1 MKTPHFAIIGAGT
14 AGLAT
19 AILLARE
26 GHQVTIFEHV
36 DELSPVGAGLLLQP
50 VGLAVFE
57 HLGVL
62 DQALKLG
69 AKVTGLEG
77 QLADKRLLVNSHYH
91 QAEAHHFG
99 LGIHRATLCHVLT
112 EKLAEYASHV
122 TWRMSHNIE
131 KIEEQPNEIRLFGT
145 HQQHNFDD
153 CFDAVLIANG
163 ARSQLRPKAWVKVD
177 QAYPWG
183 AAWTIVPECLSLNP
197 EILHQFYDRSKIMM
211 GVLPTGAIPTAPQQR
226 FSSVFWSLPTSQ
238 LQSFLKTDES
248 EQNWLQQISKRWP
261 EVAEWLKQLLLD
273 EQNQPQWL
281 SAQYRDVVMSKFGQ
295 GRIGVIGDAAHAMS
309 PQLGQGANMA
319 LLDAWAFSQSLQ
331 AAQKNQQID
340 WSILWQHYH
349 QLRRS
354 STQFYQF
361 LSRLLT
367 PLYQSDHWWAGSIRD
382 LTFPWMY
389 QIPYFRKEMA
399 ITISGLKT
407 GMFEQMSY
415 QQIAT
420 YPHNENALIQNNQSL
435 PEYD

>member
-26 GHQVTIFEHV
+26 GNNVTIFEQV

-50 VGLAVFE
+50 AGLAVFE

-62 DQALKLG
+62 DEALTLG

-77 QLADKRLLVNSHYH
+77 QLPDKRLLVNSHYH
-91 QAEAHHFG
+91 EASTNLYG
-99 LGIHRATLCHVLT
+99 LGIHRSTLCHVLT
-112 EKLAEYASHV
+112 QKLSQYSSHI
-122 TWRMSHNIE
+122 TWRLNHTIE
-131 KIEEQPNEIRLFGT
+131 RLEEHPNEIRVFGFN
-145 HQQHNFDD
+145 HNQKFDD

-183 AAWTIVPECLSLNP
+183 AAWSIVPECLALNP
-197 EILHQFYDRSKIMM
+197 QILHQFYDCSKIMM
-211 GVLPTGAIPTAPQQR
+211 GILPTGAIPSAPEQR
-226 FSSVFWSLPTSQ
+226 LASVFWSLPTAQ
-238 LQSFLKTDES
+238 LPTFLKDEQSKQTWLNQVS
-248 EQNWLQQISKRWP
+248 ERWP
-261 EVAEWLKQLLLD
+261 DVAEWLKQILYN
-273 EQNQPQWL
+273 NQIQPKWL
-281 SAQYRDVVMSKFGQ
+281 SAQYRDVVMTQFGQ

-331 AAQKNQQID
+331 LAQKNQNIN
-340 WSILWQHYH
+340 WSLLWQHYH
-349 QLRRS
+349 QHRRS

-367 PLYQSDHWWAGSIRD
+367 PLYQSDHWWAGGVRD
-382 LTFPWMY
+382 LVFPWMY

-399 ITISGLKT
+399 ITVSGLKT
-407 GMFEQMSY
+407 GPFQQLDY
-415 QQIAT
+415 QKIAQ
-420 YPHNENALIQNNQSL
+420 YCEKENVLNSKSESL
-435 PEYD
+435 PDY

>member
-26 GHQVTIFEHV
+26 GNNVTIFEQV

-50 VGLAVFE
+50 AGLAVFE

-62 DQALKLG
+62 DEALTLG

-77 QLADKRLLVNSHYH
+77 QLPDKRLLVNSHYH
-91 QAEAHHFG
+91 EASTNLYG
-99 LGIHRATLCHVLT
+99 LGIHRSTLCHVLT
-112 EKLAEYASHV
+112 QKLSQYSSHI
-122 TWRMSHNIE
+122 TWRMNHTIE
-131 KIEEQPNEIRLFGT
+131 RLEEHPNEIRVFGFN
-145 HQQHNFDD
+145 HNQKFDD

-183 AAWTIVPECLSLNP
+183 AAWSIVPECLALNP
-197 EILHQFYDRSKIMM
+197 QILHQFYDRSKIMM
-211 GVLPTGAIPTAPQQR
+211 GILPTGAIPSAPEQR
-226 FSSVFWSLPTSQ
+226 LASVFWSLPTAQ
-238 LQSFLKTDES
+238 LPTFLKDEQSKQTWLNQVS
-248 EQNWLQQISKRWP
+248 ERWP
-261 EVAEWLKQLLLD
+261 DVAEWLKQILYN
-273 EQNQPQWL
+273 NQIQPKWL
-281 SAQYRDVVMSKFGQ
+281 SAQYRDVVMTQFGQ

-331 AAQKNQQID
+331 FAQKNQNID
-340 WSILWQHYH
+340 WSLLWQHYH
-349 QLRRS
+349 QHRRS

-367 PLYQSDHWWAGSIRD
+367 PLYQSDHWWAGGVRD
-382 LTFPWMY
+382 LIFPWMY

-399 ITISGLKT
+399 ITVSGLKT
-407 GMFEQMSY
+407 GPFQQLDY
-415 QQIAT
+415 QKIAQ
-420 YPHNENALIQNNQSL
+420 YCEKENALNSKSESL
-435 PEYD
+435 PDY

>member
-26 GHQVTIFEHV
+26 GNNVTIFEQV

-50 VGLAVFE
+50 AGLAVFE

-62 DQALKLG
+62 DEALTLG

-77 QLADKRLLVNSHYH
+77 QLPDKRLLVNSHYH
-91 QAEAHHFG
+91 EASTNLYG
-99 LGIHRATLCHVLT
+99 LGIHRSTLCHVLT
-112 EKLAEYASHV
+112 QKLSQYSSHI
-122 TWRMSHNIE
+122 TWRMNHTIE
-131 KIEEQPNEIRLFGT
+131 RLEEHPNEIRVFGFN
-145 HQQHNFDD
+145 HNQKFDD

-183 AAWTIVPECLSLNP
+183 AAWSIVPECLALNP
-197 EILHQFYDRSKIMM
+197 QILHQFYDRSKIMM
-211 GVLPTGAIPTAPQQR
+211 GILPTGAIPSAPEQR
-226 FSSVFWSLPTSQ
+226 LASVFWSLPTAQ
-238 LQSFLKTDES
+238 LPTFLKDEQSKQTWLNQVS
-248 EQNWLQQISKRWP
+248 ERWP
-261 EVAEWLKQLLLD
+261 DVAEWLKQILYN
-273 EQNQPQWL
+273 NQIQPKWL
-281 SAQYRDVVMSKFGQ
+281 SAQYRDVVMTQFGQ

-331 AAQKNQQID
+331 FAQKNQNID
-340 WSILWQHYH
+340 WSLLWQHYH
-349 QLRRS
+349 QHRRS

-367 PLYQSDHWWAGSIRD
+367 PLYQSDHWWAGGLRD
-382 LTFPWMY
+382 LVFPWMY
-389 QIPYFRKEMA
+389 QVPYFRKEMA
-399 ITISGLKT
+399 ITVSGLKT
-407 GMFEQMSY
+407 GLFQQLDY
-415 QQIAT
+415 QKIAQ
-420 YPHNENALIQNNQSL
+420 YCEKENALNSKSESL
-435 PEYD
+435 PDY